1 MKKNWFITFEG
12 IEGSGKSTQIELFR
26 DFLEKKG
33 YSTIVTR
40 EPGGTLIGDQIRNIL
55 LNPDNKKME
64 PITEA
69 YLYAASRIQLIR
81 EIILPALEE
90 GQFVLCDRYVDS
102 SYAYQGYGRELSLDE
117 IMSINKYAIEK
128 ALPDLTFLLYLPTED
143 GLRRATALEADRI
156 EREAIEFHQQ
166 VQNGFLELAEKF
178 PERIKIVEADGE
190 IMQIHQKI
198 VELFQEE
205 LVIHGK

>member
-55 LNPDNKKME
+55 LNPDNRKME

-156 EREAIEFHQQ
+156 EREAIEFHQK